1 MKRGLIIGL
10 ALVLFSGLLGGCG
23 KDWSHIQAEDFV
35 LTITSDKTTY
45 GRHEDIII
53 NISLENKSG
62 EDLEIAYYFLF
73 NVRIPTSSISPST
86 PEIPQYP
93 NIKVFKAGE
102 VIQERENLAGLF
114 EPLGEHEI
122 YYSAFFYLG
131 GRESEEM
138 RRDVYSNTIKI
149 TVIE

>member
-35 LTITSDKTTY
+35 LTITLDKMTY

-62 EDLEIAYYFLF
+62 EDLEIGYYFLF
-73 NVRIPTSSISPST
+73 VLDSPTGMFPAIDP
-86 PEIPQYP
+86 PQDLTMK
-93 NIKVFKAGE
+93 NFKDKE
-102 VIQERENLAGLF
+102 TIYDTENLRGYFEAGV
-114 EPLGEHEI
+114 HEI
-122 YYSAFFYLG
+122 VCRTTFYIKG
-131 GRESEEM
+131 VQSEEM
-138 RRDVYSNTIKI
+138 TRRIRSNTITI
-149 TVIE
+149 TVTE